1 MRLHSRLAATRNMP
15 AAWLTGRCP
24 HSDSPSASNNKVKP
38 LPGRAHGTSSC
49 VVLPHE
55 VHLTLGTLACSHAS
69 NWKKSRCRHCLS
81 TRSCMPCSGAPHCG
95 QASRCVAQVTVKSMR
110 RLAVF
115 RSTSLT
121 DHGACN
127 PRAAVNKVSTPPFIF
142 CPPHQAATIALRGM
156 GAEVKFHSK
165 WHRAGLASCA
175 LHGDS

>member
-1 MRLHSRLAATRNMP
+1 MNAADGILAQFQ
-15 AAWLTGRCP
+15 AAGLETCFHGRHIEP
-24 HSDSPSASNNKVKP
+24 QIYAGLD
-38 LPGRAHGTSSC
+38 GAHGTSSC

-165 WHRAGLASCA
+165 WHRAGP
-175 LHGDS
+175 G

>member
-1 MRLHSRLAATRNMP
+1 
-15 AAWLTGRCP
+15 
-24 HSDSPSASNNKVKP
+24 
-38 LPGRAHGTSSC
+38 
-49 VVLPHE
+49 
-55 VHLTLGTLACSHAS
+55 
-69 NWKKSRCRHCLS
+69 
-81 TRSCMPCSGAPHCG
+81 
-95 QASRCVAQVTVKSMR
+95 MR

-165 WHRAGLASCA
+165 WHRAFLAMRFVFFVIAQFHISHVCS
-175 LHGDS
+175 L